1 MVWNS
6 VRVEVT
12 LYIVAVAELHYV
24 ILQFSS
30 ILQYYLMLLLLLKFK
45 SNSLPALDFMFTL
58 VGILNL
64 ATVIDTKTL

>member
-30 ILQYYLMLLLLLKFK
+30 ILQFYSMLLLLLKFE

-58 VGILNL
+58 GFLN
-64 ATVIDTKTL
+64 

>member
-58 VGILNL
+58 GFL
-64 ATVIDTKTL
+64 T